1 MLVPFYN
8 TRVQR
13 SLRVMQVVC
22 PAIRLR
28 WTGWE
33 RLDMTGWHH
42 ILINVIILIIKTC
55 LSATEWDMLMEFIPR
70 AAWDAIINIIELYD
84 VLSML
89 TIFSCQCPPWSCD
102 KCKIFLYTPDSL
114 ICHLIPSLSITDTQI
129 KYISTIFLQYQRET
143 SNIPGRQ
150 SWEVE
155 RWLSIIIYF
164 S

>member
-1 MLVPFYN
+1 
-8 TRVQR
+8 
-13 SLRVMQVVC
+13 MQVVC
-22 PAIRLR
+22 PVTRLA
-28 WTGWE
+28 GWE
-33 RLDMTGWHH
+33 TWHDWDH

-55 LSATEWDMLMEFIPR
+55 LPATEWDMLMEFIPR
-70 AAWDAIINIIELYD
+70 AAWDAIINISELYD

-143 SNIPGRQ
+143 FYIPRGE

-155 RWLSIIIYF
+155 RLEDCWLSIVIYF
-164 S
+164 

>member
-1 MLVPFYN
+1 
-8 TRVQR
+8 
-13 SLRVMQVVC
+13 MQVVC
-22 PAIRLR
+22 PAIWLLRL
-28 WTGWE
+28 E
-33 RLDMTGWHH
+33 RLETWHDGHH

-55 LSATEWDMLMEFIPR
+55 LPATEWDMLMEFIPR
-70 AAWDAIINIIELYD
+70 AAWDAIINISELYD

-143 SNIPGRQ
+143 FYIPRGE

-155 RWLSIIIYF
+155 RLEDCCWLSIIIYF
-164 S
+164 